1 MLRALLKFFMYILQT
16 FVNILFTP
24 FVSLITSL
32 FPEFANIFIYIFTFL
47 DIALQNV
54 VFVKS
59 LFLIPNSAMIL
70 LFDYL
75 AIKYSIYLVRST
87 IRLGVNVYNNFK
99 M

>member
-1 MLRALLKFFMYILQT
+1 MLRVLLKFFMLILQT

-24 FVSLITSL
+24 FVSLITTL
-32 FPEFANIFIYIFTFL
+32 FPEFGQIFSYIITFL
-47 DIALQNV
+47 NFALENV

-59 LFLIPNSAMIL
+59 LFLVPNSAMIL

-87 IRLGVNVYNNFK
+87 LRLGVNVYNNFK

>member
-1 MLRALLKFFMYILQT
+1 MLRALLKFFMLILQT
-16 FVNILFTP
+16 FVNALFTP
-24 FVSLITSL
+24 FVGLITAV
-32 FPEFANIFIYIFTFL
+32 FPEFASIFSYIFTFL

-59 LFLIPNSAMIL
+59 FFLVPSSALLL

-99 M
+99 L